1 MRGLWAASL
10 GSRRGGIAVLA
21 AVLVASSFAAL
32 VLVPSS
38 ARAQQGGPDACRY
51 GWTDS
56 NSPPPQVPFSWIE
69 IKDNGTLIED
79 ADWNGPL
86 ANNSDDGYLGVPL
99 GFSMPFY
106 DGSYS
111 DVFIGTNGY
120 TSFGQGSTEWNLP
133 PIPDPRPP
141 NNTAYGYGQ
150 DLRPGIA
157 TGQGGVYYLQL
168 TSPSRLVAEW
178 YQVPHY
184 GGANPVTF
192 EILFFDTGEV
202 WFQYLVVGGPVTVV
216 GIENVD
222 GSIALDYGTN
232 LSANLA
238 VHITPPPTAPP
249 GPVGVDLKP
258 CGQGVRARPGN
269 TADARVNVTNTGSG
283 TDTFDMTFSSPSGW
297 SGTFYESDGSTLL
310 PDSDSDGTP
319 DTGPLSA
326 GGSTDVILRVDVPV
340 GASASETISVTG
352 ASAVDSGVSDTVA
365 VLFEIPPAALAPP
378 HFDHGLDANG
388 NGQYDYLMIDINIT
402 VSVAD
407 AYVVQALL
415 HDASYFSL
423 YVNNYT
429 SLFLPVGLS
438 TVTLGY
444 SGQQI
449 NASGVDG
456 PYFVDLQLY
465 RYSDFALLDAATH
478 TTRAYSHLDFETPP
492 AAWNPPHWEH
502 LRDTDGDGLANLL
515 VVIANLTVYQAGL
528 FQVFGELFDASG
540 TLFTYQINVSF
551 LSTGPASVELDF
563 TGYWI
568 NGSNMDGPYIVLMF
582 LSSFSPNLN
591 LGASSLTTA
600 AYRHTQF
607 EEPPRIDAPYAVTA
621 PRIDG
626 AISGLEWAGASR
638 TDLSGI
644 LGNSL
649 SGFMYVESDY
659 SFLYVAYDV
668 VGDTTADTYD
678 TASVG
683 FDTGND
689 GIASDGHEDALCQG
703 CFVNGSF
710 QSHWVYSSA
719 SFGWVLED
727 APYDPS
733 LPNHT
738 GLGSAEGFGTST
750 NSNTPHR
757 IYEFSIPLALLG
769 AQAGDTIG
777 FYGGSAVTGT
787 GVWDFSTFR
796 SSSWPDVRYLPIY
809 ALGDLGL
816 APDTTPPTVT
826 ITSPAS
832 GTLFTVSSVT
842 VTWSGSDVGTGVDH
856 YTIQVDGGTPIT
868 VPATETS
875 YTLTGLPDGTRT
887 IQVTAWDGG
896 GNNASASIEVIIDTT
911 GPTVSI
917 TAPGAGAFLA
927 SPSVDVTW
935 TASDAGTGLDHFDI
949 RIDGGSTT
957 TLTPAATDYAFTG
970 LADGLH
976 AVELTAY
983 DGAGHS
989 TVVTRS
995 FTVDTVAP
1003 SVALTAPAAGFVGT
1017 PDVVVTWT
1025 GSDATSGIDHV
1036 DVDLDGTVVTVAGG
1050 ITTHTLTGLAD
1061 GPHTIVVTVYDG
1073 AGNSASASV
1082 AVTVDATDPTVSI
1095 SGPGSGAVVTSSSTT
1110 VQWSAA
1116 DTTSGVDHIELRVDG
1131 GSPQTLS
1138 ASMTSQALTGLSDG
1152 SHTVT
1157 ITVVDRAGN
1166 TATAS
1171 VTFRVDTGFF
1181 SPSGPYGY
1189 AGIGAVL
1196 FALIAVV
1203 VLALLFL
1210 RRRRGAMPPQGE
1222 I

>member
-1 MRGLWAASL
+1 MRAIGASL
-10 GSRRGGIAVLA
+10 GTRRGGIAALA
-21 AVLVASSFAAL
+21 TVVVIASFAAL
-32 VLVPSS
+32 VLAPSS
-38 ARAQQGGPDACRY
+38 ARAQQGGPDACGY
-51 GWTDS
+51 AWTDS
-56 NSPPPQVPFSWIE
+56 NTPPPQVPFSWIE

-79 ADWNGPL
+79 ADWVGNSD
-86 ANNSDDGYLGVPL
+86 NNSDDGYLGVPL

-106 DGSYS
+106 DASYS
-111 DVFIGTNGY
+111 DLFIGTNGY
-120 TSFGQGSTEWNLP
+120 ATFGAGSVEWNLP
-133 PIPDPRPP
+133 PIPDPRAP
-141 NNTAYGYGQ
+141 NNAAFGYGE

-157 TGQGGVYYLQL
+157 TGQGGVYYLPL

-184 GGANPVTF
+184 GGADPVTF
-192 EILFFDTGEV
+192 EIIFFDTGEI
-202 WFQYLVVGGPVTVV
+202 WFQYLSLSGPLTVV

-222 GSIALDYGTN
+222 GAIALDYGTN
-232 LSANLA
+232 VSANLA
-238 VHITPPPTAPP
+238 VHIARPTTVP

-258 CGQGVRARPGN
+258 CGQAVQARPGS
-269 TADARVNVTNTGSG
+269 TADARVSVTNTGSG

-297 SGTFYESDGSTLL
+297 SATFYESDGSTPL
-310 PDSDSDGTP
+310 PDSDTDGTP
-319 DTGPLSA
+319 DTGALAA
-326 GGSTDVILRVDVPV
+326 GASVDVILRADVPT
-340 GASASETISVTG
+340 GASASETVSVTG
-352 ASAVDSGVSDTVA
+352 TSAADSGVSDTVQ
-365 VLFEIPPAALAPP
+365 VLFDIPPAALAPP
-378 HFDHGLDANG
+378 HFDHGLDTNA
-388 NGQYDYLMIDINIT
+388 NGQYDYLLIDINIT
-402 VSVAD
+402 VNVAD
-407 AYVVQALL
+407 TYVVQALL
-415 HDASYFSL
+415 HDASYVNL
-423 YVNNYT
+423 YANNNT
-429 SLFLPVGLS
+429 FVSLPVGPA

-444 SGQQI
+444 NGQQI

-456 PYFVDLQLY
+456 PYLIDIQLF
-465 RYSDFALLDAATH
+465 RLSGFTLLDMATN
-478 TTRAYSHLDFETPP
+478 TTQAYSHLDFETPP

-502 LRDTDGDGLANLL
+502 LRDTDGDGLANHL

-540 TLFTYQINVSF
+540 TLFTYEVNVSS
-551 LSTGPASVELDF
+551 LPTGPASVELDF

-568 NGSNMDGPYIVLMF
+568 NGSNMDGPYNVLMF
-582 LSSFSPNLN
+582 LSSFSPGLN
-591 LGASSLTTA
+591 LGTSTLTTA
-600 AYRHTQF
+600 PYRHTQF
-607 EEPPRIDAPYAVTA
+607 EEPPRIDAPFAVTA

-626 AISGLEWAGASR
+626 AIVGLEWAGASR
-638 TDLSGI
+638 VDLSGI

-649 SGFMYVESDY
+649 NGFMYVESDY
-659 SFLYVAYDV
+659 SYVYVAYDV

-678 TASVG
+678 TASIG

-710 QSHWVYSSA
+710 QSHWVYRSA
-719 SFGWVLED
+719 YFGWVLED

-738 GLGSAEGFGTST
+738 GLASAEGFGPSSNSGT
-750 NSNTPHR
+750 NHR
-757 IYEFSIPLALLG
+757 IYEFSIPLALLD

-787 GVWDFSTFR
+787 GVWDYSTFR

-826 ITSPAS
+826 ITSPTS
-832 GTLFTVSSVT
+832 GTLFTVNSVT

-856 YTIQVDGGTPIT
+856 YTIQVDADTPIT
-868 VPATETS
+868 LPAS
-875 YTLTGLPDGTRT
+875 ASSHTLTSLADGTRT
-887 IQVTAWDGG
+887 INVTAWDGG
-896 GNNASASIEVIIDTT
+896 GNSASSSIEVIVDTT

-927 SPSVDVTW
+927 SASVQVTW
-935 TASDAGTGLDHFDI
+935 TASDAATALDHFDI
-949 RIDGGSTT
+949 RIDGGSTN
-957 TLTPAATDYAFTG
+957 TLPGSATDYTFSG
-970 LADGLH
+970 LADGSH
-976 AVELTAY
+976 AVELTAF

-1003 SVALTAPAAGFVGT
+1003 SFTLTAPATGFVGT
-1017 PDVVVTWT
+1017 RDVVVTWAA
-1025 GSDATSGIDHV
+1025 SDATSGIDHV
-1036 DVDLDGTVVTVAGG
+1036 DVSLDGTIVPVPGG
-1050 ITTHTLTGLAD
+1050 VTTHTLTGVAD
-1061 GPHTIVVTVYDG
+1061 GPHTILVTVYDG

-1082 AVTVDATDPTVSI
+1082 AVTVDATGPTVSI

-1116 DTTSGVDHIELRVDG
+1116 DTTSGVDHIELRIDG

-1138 ASMTSQALTGLSDG
+1138 ASTTSQSLTGLSDG

-1203 VLALLFL
+1203 VLAVLFL
-1210 RRRRGAMPPQGE
+1210 RRRRGAMPPPDE

>member
-10 GSRRGGIAVLA
+10 GSRRGGIAALA

-32 VLVPSS
+32 VVVPSS
-38 ARAQQGGPDACRY
+38 ARAQQGGPDACGY
-51 GWTDS
+51 AWTDS

-69 IKDNGTLIED
+69 IKDNGILIRNT
-79 ADWNGPL
+79 DWNGT
-86 ANNSDDGYLGVPL
+86 SDDGFFEVSLN
-99 GFSMPFY
+99 FSMSFY
-106 DGSYS
+106 DLSYS
-111 DVFIGTNGY
+111 AVFIGTNGY
-120 TSFGQGSTEWNLP
+120 ASFGQGYWEYSLP
-133 PIPDPRPP
+133 AIPDPLEP
-141 NNTAYGYGQ
+141 NNAAYGFGQ
-150 DLRPGIA
+150 DLQPGVA
-157 TGQGGVYYLQL
+157 TGQGGVYYLRL

-192 EILFFDTGEV
+192 EIIFFDTGEI
-202 WFQYLVVGGPVTVV
+202 WFQYLALSGPVTVV
-216 GIENVD
+216 GIENAG
-222 GSIALDYGTN
+222 GSIALNYGTN
-232 LSANLA
+232 LTANLA
-238 VHITPPPTAPP
+238 VHFAPSVPAP
-249 GPVGVDLKP
+249 GPVSVDVKP
-258 CGQGVRARPGN
+258 CGQTVRARQGSP
-269 TADARVNVTNTGSG
+269 ADARLSVTNTGTG
-283 TDTFDMTFSSPSGW
+283 VDTFDMTFSSPGGW
-297 SGTFYESDGSTLL
+297 SATFYESDGTTLL
-310 PDSDSDGTP
+310 ADSDGDGTP
-319 DTGPLSA
+319 DTGPLAA
-326 GGSTDVILRVDVPV
+326 GSSVDVILRADVP
-340 GASASETISVTG
+340 ATANSSETISVTG
-352 ASAVDSGVSDTVA
+352 TSNADTSISDSVE

-378 HFDHGLDANG
+378 HFDYGVDTNG
-388 NGQYDYLMIDINIT
+388 NGLYDYLLIDINVT
-402 VSVAD
+402 VI
-407 AYVVQALL
+407 VQDGYDLTALL
-415 HDASYFSL
+415 HDASNFTL
-423 YVNNYT
+423 YVYNFT
-429 SLFLPVGLS
+429 FADLPVGS
-438 TVTLGY
+438 ATVTLGFD
-444 SGQQI
+444 GRQI

-456 PYFVDLQLY
+456 PYSVYILLY
-465 RYSDFALLDAATH
+465 RASDFTLLDSGTH
-478 TTRAYSHLDFETPP
+478 TTRAYSYLDFETPP
-492 AAWNPPHWEH
+492 ARWNPPHSEH
-502 LRDTDGDGLANLL
+502 LRDTDGDGLANDL
-515 VVIANLTVYQAGL
+515 VVIANLTVIQAGS
-528 FQVFGELFDASG
+528 FQVFGELYSPSLTF
-540 TLFTYQINVSF
+540 FMYQVNISS
-551 LSTGPASVELDF
+551 LPAGPASIELDF

-568 NGSNMDGPYIVLMF
+568 NGSNTNGPYIVV
-582 LSSFSPNLN
+582 LSLYSLNFNLN
-591 LGASSLTTA
+591 IGASNLTTA
-600 AYRHTQF
+600 RYLHTQF
-607 EEPPRIDAPYAVTA
+607 EEPPRIDAPFAVTA

-626 AISGLEWAGASR
+626 AIGGLEWADASR
-638 TDLSGI
+638 VDLSGV

-668 VGDTTADTYD
+668 VGDTTADTSD
-678 TASVG
+678 TASVE

-738 GLGSAEGFGTST
+738 GLASAEGFGQSS
-750 NSNTPHR
+750 NSNTNHR

-787 GVWDFSTFR
+787 GVWDASTFR

-826 ITSPAS
+826 ITSPTS
-832 GTLFTVSSVT
+832 GTLFTVSTVT

-856 YTIQVDGGTPIT
+856 YTIQVDAGPPIT
-868 VPATETS
+868 VPASESS

-896 GNNASASIEVIIDTT
+896 GNNASATIDVIIDTT
-911 GPTVSI
+911 GPAVSI
-917 TAPGAGAFLA
+917 TSPGAGGFLA

-957 TLTPAATDYAFTG
+957 TLTPTATDYAFTG
-970 LADGLH
+970 LADGPH
-976 AVELTAY
+976 TVELTAY

-1003 SVALTAPAAGFVGT
+1003 SVTLTAPAAGFVGT
-1017 PDVVVTWT
+1017 RDVVVTWT
-1025 GSDATSGIDHV
+1025 GSDAASGIDHV
-1036 DVDLDGTVVTVAGG
+1036 DVDLDGTAVTVAGG
-1050 ITTHTLTGLAD
+1050 ITTHTLTSVAD
-1061 GPHTIVVTVYDG
+1061 GPHTILVTVYDG
-1073 AGNSASASV
+1073 AGNSASASFV
-1082 AVTVDATDPTVSI
+1082 VTVDATDPTVSI
-1095 SGPGSGAVVTSSSTT
+1095 SGPGAGAVVTSSSTT
-1110 VQWSAA
+1110 VQWSAG
-1116 DTTSGVDHIELRVDG
+1116 DTTSGVDHIELRIDG
-1131 GSPQTLS
+1131 GNPQTLS
-1138 ASMTSQALTGLSDG
+1138 SSTTSQSLTGLSDG

-1210 RRRRGAMPPQGE
+1210 RRRRGAMPPPGE
-1222 I
+1222 P